1 MKIYYSK
8 FYPALHFIFAIV
20 LIVLIMIAKKVASR
34 VPEYY
39 EIAFIL
45 VLIVRGFLFILI
57 PYFEI
62 NKDEIVLLNRFGGVQ
77 KRYLFQDFS
86 DFDFEGNQLY
96 LKTGDKSKKVR
107 ISKMFVPQNKW
118 DQWVSFMKQNDLTK
132 ELH

>member
-1 MKIYYSK
+1 
-8 FYPALHFIFAIV
+8 
-20 LIVLIMIAKKVASR
+20 MIAKKVASR

-86 DFDFEGNQLY
+86 DFHFEGNQLY